1 MQSMKFFHAA
11 LAVKSIKESRVFYEK
26 VFNLK
31 FKVAG
36 KRPEVGILFVM
47 LEDEKGMVVELIE
60 HATPNPLT
68 QDLMDFSNVGIKH
81 IAFIVENIEEVMARA
96 ETEGAKVIWPI
107 KKGVTV
113 KRIAFISDPN
123 NIPIELVEL

>member
-1 MQSMKFFHAA
+1 MKFFHAA
-11 LAVKSIKESRVFYEK
+11 LSVNSLKESQVFYEN
-26 VFNLK
+26 VFGLTLK
-31 FKVAG
+31 AKG
-36 KRPEVGILFVM
+36 KRPEVGITFVM
-47 LEDEKGMVVELIE
+47 LEDDKGTVVELIE

-68 QDLMDFSNVGIKH
+68 ADLMDFSNVGLKH
-81 IAFIVENIEEVMARA
+81 IAFTVDNIEEVLARA

>member
-1 MQSMKFFHAA
+1 MRFFHAS
-11 LAVKSIKESRVFYEK
+11 LSVKSIEQSRPFYEK
-26 VFNLK
+26 VFGLK

-36 KRPEVGILFVM
+36 ERPEVGIKFIM
-47 LEDEKGMVVELIE
+47 LEDEQGTVVELIE
-60 HATPNPLT
+60 YQKPTLLT
-68 QDLMDFSNVGIKH
+68 DDLMDFSKIGIKH
-81 IAFIVENIEEVMARA
+81 IAFIVDNMEAVFDKAIK
-96 ETEGAKVIWPI
+96 EGAKVLWPI